1 MRRREFIALLG
12 SAAAPSAL
20 WLQAARA
27 QQPAKLPTI
36 GFLGAGT
43 PLTWKPWVAAFEQR
57 LRELG
62 WVNGHTIAVVYR
74 WAEGQSERSD
84 EVMAEFVRL
93 NVDVIVAGGIA
104 VPAAKRTTS
113 VIPIV
118 FTLAADPVGGGLVAS
133 LARPGGNVTGLSN
146 QSSDLFGKRL
156 ELLREFVPGLRR
168 LAIIANSNNPQTA
181 LEIGD
186 AQAEARK
193 LGLEATI
200 TTIRRTDEIGPAIE
214 TMKGHADALY
224 VVSDAFATANQVRI
238 NAVALTAGLPTIH
251 ANREYIETGGLIA
264 YGPNYPD
271 LFRRAADY
279 VDRILLGAKPADL
292 PIEQPTK
299 FELVISLKTAKALG
313 LEVPPTLL
321 ARADEVIE

>member
-1 MRRREFIALLG
+1 MLCMAMLVGFTSSAVTAEIKVLSDGPLEPALTKIAETFRRE
-12 SAAAPSAL
+12 SNH
-20 WLQAARA
+20 
-27 QQPAKLPTI
+27 T
-36 GFLGAGT
+36 
-43 PLTWKPWVAAFEQR
+43 LTFE
-57 LRELG
+57 
-62 WVNGHTIAVVYR
+62 Y
-74 WAEGQSERSD
+74 
-84 EVMAEFVRL
+84 
-93 NVDVIVAGGIA
+93 
-104 VPAAKRTTS
+104 
-113 VIPIV
+113 
-118 FTLAADPVGGGLVAS
+118 
-133 LARPGGNVTGLSN
+133 GLSPVIHKKVLDGEVADIVLIQPN
-146 QSSDLFGKRL
+146 FIDELVQAGKLLPAQHPVRL
-156 ELLREFVPGLRR
+156 ELLRELVPGLRR
-168 LAIIANSNNPQTA
+168 LAIIANKNNPQTA

-200 TTIRRTDEIGPAIE
+200 TTVRQTDEIGPAIE
-214 TMKGHADALY
+214 AFKGHADALY

-238 NAVALTAGLPTIH
+238 NDFALTARLPTIH

-279 VDRILLGAKPADL
+279 VDRILRGAKPADL